1 MGVKSVKKSLF
12 LGGQFDPDL
21 VVNLPRI
28 LVVNLVRNQ
37 VVNLTGFSRWSC
49 NACFARKS
57 KTNTQSK
64 RNYCSFP

>member
-37 VVNLTGFSRWSC
+37 VVNLTGFSNGNSRA
-49 NACFARKS
+49 NGF
-57 KTNTQSK
+57 
-64 RNYCSFP
+64 Y